1 MYFDP
6 GDRGNNGTILDLV
19 RNRTGGTLGQARK
32 ALRPFLASQPA
43 GPNAAPERQEYAVKP
58 ATKTEA
64 AFQARWEEAGPIRNF
79 SYWHKRG
86 LTKADADT
94 CEVRQD
100 RRGNLLFPHVGPDGL
115 TGYEIKNEG
124 FTGFAAAGNK
134 GLFFAHQARQVE
146 SIFITESALDAISLV
161 KQLHPETKE
170 TALVVSTGGA
180 FGRQQQEL
188 IAKLAKVNPDAEIVA
203 AFDNDAGGERFAQQ
217 LRQMLTDAGLP
228 NEYDRLT
235 PTRKDW
241 NEDWLAL
248 LTAARRE
255 QTEAE
260 RRPDADLV
268 TTPMPRPTTV
278 TTSPAPPAG
287 PSQRPATANP
297 MPTAPTPPAQPD
309 YEEDYGLDL

>member
-1 MYFDP
+1 
-6 GDRGNNGTILDLV
+6 
-19 RNRTGGTLGQARK
+19 
-32 ALRPFLASQPA
+32 
-43 GPNAAPERQEYAVKP
+43 
-58 ATKTEA
+58 
-64 AFQARWEEAGPIRNF
+64 
-79 SYWHKRG
+79 
-86 LTKADADT
+86 
-94 CEVRQD
+94 
-100 RRGNLLFPHVGPDGL
+100 
-115 TGYEIKNEG
+115 
-124 FTGFAAAGNK
+124 
-134 GLFFAHQARQVE
+134 
-146 SIFITESALDAISLV
+146 
-161 KQLHPETKE
+161 
-170 TALVVSTGGA
+170 
-180 FGRQQQEL
+180 
-188 IAKLAKVNPDAEIVA
+188 AKVNPDAEIVA